1 MWLRANATL
10 AQPLGHRRVSL
21 VVGPHLGTGG
31 SEVPRLASLYPA
43 ATVLGIE
50 STANVPATVEGVLAS
65 MRGAEIAHIAA
76 HGTFRAD
83 SPLFSSLE
91 LDEGPLFV
99 HDLDRLRRAPRRVI
113 LSACDTGVSAPVGAD
128 ELLGLVSAL
137 LRVGAAGVLASIVPV
152 NDEAAVPFM
161 LSVHQA
167 LASGKSM
174 PEAALEGRRAAA
186 ADPLTSATAASFNV
200 WGA

>member
-1 MWLRANATL
+1 MWLRANATH
-10 AQPLGHRRVSL
+10 AQTRGERRISL

-31 SEVPRLASLYPA
+31 SEVPSLASLYPA
-43 ATVLGIE
+43 ATVLGLE
-50 STANVPATVEGVLAS
+50 STAKVPATVEGVLAS
-65 MRGAEIAHIAA
+65 MGSAEIAHIAA

-99 HDLDRLRRAPRRVI
+99 HDLDRLERAPRRVV

-137 LRVGAAGVLASIVPV
+137 LRVGTAGVLASVVPV

-167 LASGKSM
+167 LANGKSM
-174 PEAALEGRRAAA
+174 SEAALQGRRDAA
-186 ADPLTSATAASFNV
+186 ADPLTAATAASFNV